1 MEKELYTGKV
11 LRVTE
16 EEIGDVNYE
25 RVYLHE
31 NVIVIPFTDQG
42 RIIFVLEKRP
52 HEDPPERIKLVTG
65 FYEQGFTPEE
75 NANREL
81 REEIG
86 KKAGTLIPYIT
97 CVRTGMVN
105 ERKHYVIARDL
116 EDSKLPN
123 PDGEDTIL
131 EVREYDIDR
140 VYGMLMQGKPRI
152 DTTAYV
158 LLRLCLELKS
168 GSIPSAQA
176 GATGQ

>member
-1 MEKELYTGKV
+1 MEKTVYAGKI

-16 EEIGDVNYE
+16 EMIGDINYE

-31 NVIVIPFTDQG
+31 NVIVIPITDRN

-52 HEDPPERIKLVTG
+52 HEDPPERLKLVTG
-65 FYEQGFTPEE
+65 FYEQGFSPEE

-81 REEIG
+81 QEEIG
-86 KKAGTLIPYIT
+86 KKGLTLIPYMT
-97 CVRTGMVN
+97 CAGTGMVN

-116 EDSKLPN
+116 VDSKLPN

-131 EVREYDIDR
+131 EVREYDIDT
-140 VYGMLMQGKPRI
+140 VYGMLMDGKPRV

-158 LLRLCLELKS
+158 LLRLCLEMKN
-168 GSIPSAQA
+168 GKEPTPEQ
-176 GATGQ
+176 